1 MGVGTLTTTEA
12 RLIQGLFVPRERW
25 GWEFVDT
32 GPSAPSPLADRQ
44 PVWQEPESP
53 DLTALTARRNHA
65 VRALLTRL
73 VLPMA
78 FVVFGMLLA
87 GEGGFFFVPAGLA
100 LAVVACLPP
109 LILHYRLG
117 RTRSRAASAR
127 ADGYT
132 RHLQA
137 LTSWQTE
144 VDAHDRAELRR
155 REATAVFYP
164 VSAPAATPRIDVF
177 GGTGDGWAS
186 LLATAGCSVLTG
198 GTGILLVDLSERAV
212 GGGLARLAGQ
222 ARWPVESW
230 DLPRQLDEVALL
242 DGLGPREAGE
252 LVADAFGMSQESG
265 DDPHRRALHAD
276 LVTTV
281 AVVLY
286 ERLSIRRLAE
296 GLRVLEGLDDGSAA
310 TSLSTAEAGELTAHM
325 DAFGRGD
332 RIADELRYL
341 RSSLEALSPPPPATA
356 ATAPAATAPAA
367 TVEAH
372 MLAAAADMS
381 TARMPTARMPT
392 ARVDSAP
399 RPLTAWWP
407 VPGLRVLA
415 TSSRDS
421 SAHRKEL
428 TDRLLVQT
436 VLHQLRC
443 RQRGGPTGRDMLVV
457 AGADHL
463 GRAVLTGLTRHAE
476 LAGVRLVL
484 LFERLADDAERVLGS
499 QGGSTI
505 IMRLGNGKDAATA
518 AEFIGRGYRFVMSQ
532 VTAQVGRSFTA
543 GDSDS
548 VGYQDG
554 TSETTGT
561 SGGTGRTYDG
571 TRLLPWLQNTSKNAG
586 WQESVTASRSQTWQ
600 RTTNSSVSDSTTD
613 GTTSQR
619 VYEFTV
625 EPTTVQTLPA
635 TAFLLVNPVD
645 GAGRVVPGDCNPGTV
660 LLPGVSAADRWSVP
674 DAAATPLAG
683 HHVGT
688 AGAEVIQAGT
698 DQAGPARTGAEEQR
712 RIEPA
717 PPVGFPGIGQQPPAD
732 EEVYRLVPPKARPS
746 GPGSP
751 GGPGGQSTHPGAR
764 GWVPGVGDHHP
775 GHG

>member
-1 MGVGTLTTTEA
+1 M
-12 RLIQGLFVPRERW
+12 
-25 GWEFVDT
+25 
-32 GPSAPSPLADRQ
+32 
-44 PVWQEPESP
+44 
-53 DLTALTARRNHA
+53 
-65 VRALLTRL
+65 
-73 VLPMA
+73 
-78 FVVFGMLLA
+78 
-87 GEGGFFFVPAGLA
+87 
-100 LAVVACLPP
+100 VACLPP
-109 LILHYRLG
+109 LVLHCWLG

-132 RHLQA
+132 RYLQA

-144 VDAHDRAELRR
+144 VDAHDRAELQR

-164 VSAPAATPRIDVF
+164 VSASAATPRIDVF

-198 GTGILLVDLSERAV
+198 GTGILLVDLSERTV

-252 LVADAFGMSQESG
+252 LVADAFGLSQESG

-310 TSLSTAEAGELTAHM
+310 MSLSTAEAGELTAHM

-356 ATAPAATAPAA
+356 ATAPAAMAPAA

-372 MLAAAADMS
+372 MLTAAAGRSTTRVPTTRADS
-381 TARMPTARMPT
+381 
-392 ARVDSAP
+392 VP
-399 RPLTAWWP
+399 RPLAAWWP

-428 TDRLLVQT
+428 ADRLLVQT
-436 VLHQLRC
+436 VLHQLRR
-443 RQRGGPTGRDMLVV
+443 RQRGGPTSRDMLVV

-548 VGYQDG
+548 VGDQDG
-554 TSETTGT
+554 TSETAGT

-571 TRLLPWLQNTSKNAG
+571 TRLPPWLQNTSKNAG
-586 WQESVTASRSQTWQ
+586 WQESVTTSRSQTWQ

-660 LLPGVSAADRWSVP
+660 LLPGVSPADRWSVP
-674 DAAATPLAG
+674 DAAAAPLAG
-683 HHVGT
+683 HHAGT
-688 AGAEVIQAGT
+688 AGAGMIQSGAGQAGTGQAGTGQAGT
-698 DQAGPARTGAEEQR
+698 DHAGLARTGAEERR

-732 EEVYRLVPPKARPS
+732 EEVYRLVPPKTRPS
-746 GPGSP
+746 GSGGS
-751 GGPGGQSTHPGAR
+751 GGQSTHPGTR